1 MLTMTFD
8 SGSENETNQ
17 NRFDTND
24 NNEIQN
30 RMDESKRA
38 KTRIKQK
45 YIRAKWKKTSFN

>member
-1 MLTMTFD
+1 MTFD

-30 RMDESKRA
+30 RMVNWTKAKERKRE
-38 KTRIKQK
+38 
-45 YIRAKWKKTSFN
+45 